1 MYAGATP
8 GGQGVGV
15 YLGGGVGSQGVEM
28 NVVGPFADA
37 TDPAAAAKEVSAP
50 GDDAA
55 ASATKPSKG
64 HTNIQIIP
72 SRPKDARRRKEVPF
86 NA

>member
-15 YLGGGVGSQGVEM
+15 YLGGGTDKGIIEGVASSNVPSEM
-28 NVVGPFADA
+28 MPSAENI
-37 TDPAAAAKEVSAP
+37 PAATSP
-50 GDDAA
+50 DAA
-55 ASATKPSKG
+55 ASKATKG

-72 SRPKDARRRKEVPF
+72 SKAKNTQKEVLI
-86 NA
+86 NI